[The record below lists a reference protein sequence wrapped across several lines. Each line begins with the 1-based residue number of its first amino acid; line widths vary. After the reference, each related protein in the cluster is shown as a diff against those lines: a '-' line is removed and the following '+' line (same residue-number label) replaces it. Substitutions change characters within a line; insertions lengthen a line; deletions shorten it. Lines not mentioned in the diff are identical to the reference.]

1 MFKKPFQ
8 TRGRTVLRES
18 DKRRL
23 RQDVIKHLPTLGD
36 PAHAAAVEA
45 ALAELI
51 PSKRT
56 DVDVLKVTTHNGIN
70 VKVYTTAGEPV
81 LVELDKPTPTLRF
94 FPTVYTLARL
104 PPAALPPL
112 LTFGQ
117 LLPVLQRGADLMMP
131 GVVLPPGGAAAL
143 CAQEGEIRALW
154 ARGFAT
160 PVGVG
165 TMAAGSGSAAFRQR
179 QGKALLM
186 LHVHGD
192 RLWQLGS
199 KSPLPPAA
207 ATATP
212 VPLPYIATADDA
224 ELDSDADLAAL
235 AAADDDGGL
244 AAMAEALG
252 DVTLEVPAD
261 ADGSWEDHAGGD
273 EDAGKAEDDDGA
285 RATLAQEPV
294 EEAAESTASEVDG
307 GAGAA
312 GDAGAPA
319 EADVSMD
326 ELLEAALLLALRRTV
341 KDKDLPILASTFYA
355 QHMQPL
361 KPRGLAID
369 IKHSSHKKVRP
380 MRLLRA
386 RRCPPTDTPR
396 LYLVLLPVGDGQL
409 SKFLAAMEK
418 KGLITTKETKGVISI
433 TAINRTH
440 ERCGSSVQTV
450 GM

>member
-56 DVDVLKVTTHNGIN
+56 DVEVLKVTTHHGIN

-94 FPTVYTLARL
+94 FPTVYTLTRL

-143 CAQEGEIRALW
+143 SAQEGEVRALW

-165 TMAAGSGSAAFRQR
+165 TMAAGSSSAAFRER

-199 KSPLPPAA
+199 KTPLPPAA
-207 ATATP
+207 AAATP
-212 VPLPYIATADDA
+212 VPPPYTAAADDA
-224 ELDSDADLAAL
+224 ELDNDADLAAL
-235 AAADDDGGL
+235 AAADDDGGE
-244 AAMAEALG
+244 AAVAAALG
-252 DVTLEVPAD
+252 DVTLEAPAD
-261 ADGSWEDHAGGD
+261 ADGSWEDQAGGD
-273 EDAGKAEDDDGA
+273 DDDAGDAEDNEGA
-285 RATLAQEPV
+285 GAAPAPEPV
-294 EEAAESTASEVDG
+294 AEAAEPTASEVDG
-307 GAGAA
+307 RAAAA

-341 KDKDLPILASTFYA
+341 KDKDLPMLASTFYA

-369 IKHSSHKKVRP
+369 IKQSNHKKVRWVGLP
-380 MRLLRA
+380 RPHRVAA
-386 RRCPPTDTPR
+386 R
-396 LYLVLLPVGDGQL
+396 
-409 SKFLAAMEK
+409 
-418 KGLITTKETKGVISI
+418 
-433 TAINRTH
+433 
-440 ERCGSSVQTV
+440 
-450 GM
+450 